1 MICIIEKNI
10 HLNKTIMPRG
20 RPVTDCEKIKNMKV
34 TQRKSPEKAVKATL
48 KKCDERKTHKTKPC
62 DIVDK
67 KCVSKVVV
75 TKGVCNDVKPGK
87 VVDFKNNRANML
99 KDMRKRCDE
108 QGVKLN
114 KMCKLSAS
122 KPVKCRDVK
131 AIQEKKQK
139 ANKVV
144 VAYH

>member
-1 MICIIEKNI
+1 
-10 HLNKTIMPRG
+10 MPRG
-20 RPVTDCEKIKNMKV
+20 RPVTDCDKIKNMKV
-34 TQRKSPEKAVKATL
+34 TQRKSSEKAVKATL
-48 KKCDERKTHKTKPC
+48 KKCDDRKTHKIKPC
-62 DIVDK
+62 DIVAK

-75 TKGVCNDVKPGK
+75 TKGACNDVKPGK
-87 VVDFKNNRANML
+87 VVDFKNNRSNML

-114 KMCKLSAS
+114 KTCMLSAS

-131 AIQEKKQK
+131 AIQAKKQK